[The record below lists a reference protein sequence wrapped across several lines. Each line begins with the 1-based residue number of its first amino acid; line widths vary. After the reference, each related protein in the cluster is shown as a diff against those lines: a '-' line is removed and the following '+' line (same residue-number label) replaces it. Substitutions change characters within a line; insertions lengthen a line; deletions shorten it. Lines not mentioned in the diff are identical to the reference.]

1 MDKLIEDK
9 LNAQIF
15 EFKTGAW
22 KEALEEINSHIGLTD
37 IKLFDYY
44 SPYRISIELLK
55 KNEPL
60 FRLTFFIRTY
70 PPSHGH
76 PDWRVMPSVTLHKGN
91 MEMSGLEKQF
101 TELDKEIAL
110 IKAFEIIDMIKTLIR
125 TNGGMV

>member
-1 MDKLIEDK
+1 MDKLIEDR

-22 KEALEEINSHIGLTD
+22 KEALEEINSDPDLTEL
-37 IKLFDYY
+37 KLFDYY

-60 FRLTFFIRTY
+60 FRVTLFIRTY
-70 PPSHGH
+70 PPNHGY
-76 PDWRVMPSVTLHKGN
+76 PYGRVMPSITLHKGN

-110 IKAFEIIDMIKTLIR
+110 IKASEIIDMIKTLIR
-125 TNGGMV
+125 ANGGMV